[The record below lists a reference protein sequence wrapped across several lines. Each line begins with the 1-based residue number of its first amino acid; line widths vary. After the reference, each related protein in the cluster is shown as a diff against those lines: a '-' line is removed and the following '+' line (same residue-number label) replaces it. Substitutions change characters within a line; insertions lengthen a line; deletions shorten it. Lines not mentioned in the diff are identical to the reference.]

1 MIAAGLSLV
10 LVLVFIGVYSALYLY
25 RNMANSR
32 HWFDV
37 PNLRS
42 SHTVPTPGGAGIAMA
57 IVVFPILIGFA
68 LYWSA
73 SPSLLILFCLAFA
86 LACAGWVDD
95 RFGLSRRLRAVLF
108 LGCALLLA
116 TQVWLPLWLPL
127 LASALSLFVYTNLFN
142 FMDGTDG
149 LAASQNLFFSLS
161 VAAFAAGADGS
172 LSGIAEGSLPSLAEG
187 SLPSLAEGSL
197 SNIAVG
203 SLFGIADGSLS
214 NIADGSLFGIAEGSS
229 AHFVVYCLIV
239 SSATA
244 AFLCWN
250 WSPAKVF
257 LGDAGSLF
265 LGFLSAGLAIFAHVN
280 GFIHI
285 LVSLILLIVFV
296 AEALTT
302 IILRLIAR
310 EDITAAHRSHPY
322 QLLARRWGSHKKV
335 AISYAVV
342 NCAVVLP
349 LAIYIRANPTEGTI
363 ITVIAYMVFCVIIG
377 VLRQRLLLSGADK
390 I

>member
-10 LVLVFIGVYSALYLY
+10 VVLVFIGVYSALYLY

-57 IVVFPILIGFA
+57 SVVFPVLIGFA
-68 LYWSA
+68 LYWRA

-149 LAASQNLFFSLS
+149 LAASQNLFFTLS

-172 LSGIAEGSLPSLAEG
+172 LFGIAEGSLPSLAEG
-187 SLPSLAEGSL
+187 YLPSLAEGYLPSLAEGSL
-197 SNIAVG
+197 SNIAEG
-203 SLFGIADGSLS
+203 SLL
-214 NIADGSLFGIAEGSS
+214 GIAEGSS

-250 WSPAKVF
+250 WTPAKVF

-265 LGFLSAGLAIFAHVN
+265 LGFLSAGLAIIAHVN

-363 ITVIAYMVFCVIIG
+363 ITAIAYMVFCVIIG

>member
-1 MIAAGLSLV
+1 MTAAGLSLV
-10 LVLVFIGVYSALYLY
+10 LVLVFIGVYSALYFY
-25 RNMANSR
+25 RNLANSR

-57 IVVFPILIGFA
+57 LVVSPVLIGFV

-73 SPSLLILFCLAFA
+73 SPSLLMLFCLAFA

-95 RFGLSRRLRAVLF
+95 RFGLSRRVRAVLF

-116 TQVWLPLWLPL
+116 NQVWLPLWLPL

-149 LAASQNLFFSLS
+149 LAASQSLFFSLS
-161 VAAFAAGADGS
+161 VAVFAAGADGS
-172 LSGIAEGSLPSLAEG
+172 LSGIADGFLFG
-187 SLPSLAEGSL
+187 IAEGSL
-197 SNIAVG
+197 SNIAEG
-203 SLFGIADGSLS
+203 SVS
-214 NIADGSLFGIAEGSS
+214 NIAEGSS
-229 AHFVVYCLIV
+229 AHFVAYCLIV

-265 LGFLSAGLAIFAHVN
+265 LGFLLAGLAIIAHVN
-280 GFIHI
+280 GFVHI
-285 LVSLILLIVFV
+285 LVSLVLLIVFV

-335 AISYAVV
+335 ALSYAVV

-363 ITVIAYMVFCVIIG
+363 ITVIAYMFFCVIIG